1 MEDGRRIASLRIH
14 VERAIGRI
22 KTFGICKGTIPIS
35 MARLCNQIVCV
46 CAFLSNFQ
54 PALVP
59 PSSQDFTEVDVEDYF
74 FKLGLSDSEDESS
87 DSEC

>member
-1 MEDGRRIASLRIH
+1 
-14 VERAIGRI
+14 
-22 KTFGICKGTIPIS
+22 
-35 MARLCNQIVCV
+35 MARLCNQIICV

-74 FKLGLSDSEDESS
+74 LELGLGYSEDESS